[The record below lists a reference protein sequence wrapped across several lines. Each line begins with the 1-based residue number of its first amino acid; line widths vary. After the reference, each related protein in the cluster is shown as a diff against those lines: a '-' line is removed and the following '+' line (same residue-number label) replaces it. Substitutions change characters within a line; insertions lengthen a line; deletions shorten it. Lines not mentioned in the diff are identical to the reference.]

1 MTLHQESRMSHEGV
15 KQRSARRGDA
25 AAVVRG
31 AARASLAAWLGAL
44 ALAALGGGCV
54 EDEAGISGVQSLR
67 VALTAPASPGS
78 EAMRLPDTLRQVSLD
93 ISSIDASGELDSTL
107 SGDLDVHVQFLGS
120 LTPALDSPVPLTRL
134 RMTSGRAAGTVTL
147 PPVFG
152 PTVLWVEHSSGADAT
167 YATGTSPKLWFRD
180 PTISDISTP
189 SDELGLGALASSP
202 LELKQVRVASSRY
215 GERGRLIVT
224 SVYSQGYTVSDVQ
237 CQDAAGTPPCTAAF
251 YDHVTIFT
259 FGAPR
264 DERGNEIKVGMI
276 IPGFTGGVT
285 EFNGLTELGFPQTF
299 ARSGEPEITPARL
312 PEPRVLELSWF
323 TQRIE
328 FERIESGLL
337 KVNNVKVCPLDDDYT
352 TFKQWK
358 LDVGRGCSGDVIN
371 VVTAGVVDFDPAGK
385 AGMTLGSVVGALRP
399 INIGSFNVWIIYPR
413 SNQDITQ

>member
-1 MTLHQESRMSHEGV
+1 MSYFV
-15 KQRSARRGDA
+15 AKLRNLRSDRRA
-25 AAVVRG
+25 
-31 AARASLAAWLGAL
+31 GAL
-44 ALAALGGGCV
+44 AATFAALGAAALGAGCV

-78 EAMRLPDTLRQVSLD
+78 EAMRLPDTLRQVTLD
-93 ISSIDASGELDSTL
+93 ISSVDATGELDTTL

-120 LTPALDSPVPLTRL
+120 LTPELDAAVPLARL
-134 RMTSGRAAGTVTL
+134 RMNAGRAVGSVNL

-152 PTVLWVEHSSGADAT
+152 PTVLWVEHSNGADAT

-189 SDELGLGALASSP
+189 ADEMGLAALTNSP

-215 GERGRLIVT
+215 GAAGRLIVT

-237 CQDAAGTPPCTAAF
+237 CQDAAGTPPCTAGF

-276 IPGFTGGVT
+276 IPGFTGGVS
-285 EFNGLTELGFPQTF
+285 EFNGLTELGFPQTL
-299 ARSGEPEITPARL
+299 AGTGEPEISPARL
-312 PEPRVLELSWF
+312 PAPRELELSWF
-323 TQRIE
+323 SQRIE
-328 FERIESGLL
+328 FERIESGLM
-337 KVNNVKVCPLDDDYT
+337 KVSNVKVCPIDDDYA

-358 LDVGRGCSGDVIN
+358 LDVGRGCTGDVIN
-371 VVTAGVVDFDPAGK
+371 VVTAGVADFDPVGK
-385 AGMTLGSVVGALRP
+385 AGMTLSSVVGSLRP
-399 INIGSFNVWIIYPR
+399 INIGSFNVWIMYPR
-413 SNQDITQ
+413 SNQDITP